1 MNCNA
6 MGYILPEA
14 VAIGYGNEL
23 HSDDGIGQRV
33 AKMLQ
38 LSNVKS
44 IAVHQLTPE
53 LAQAL
58 ANTALAVFIDA
69 CLASE
74 SSQVQ
79 VQSLLPNSS
88 NVIAGHT
95 ADPRSLLT
103 LTLALYGHC
112 PPAWW
117 VTVPGVNFELGEN
130 LSPLAEQGI
139 EIAIDKINHLIKTA
153 RKELCMKLA

>member
-1 MNCNA
+1 

-14 VAIGYGNEL
+14 IAIGYGNEL
-23 HSDDGIGQRV
+23 RSDDGIGQRV
-33 AKMLQ
+33 ARALQ

-58 ANTALAVFIDA
+58 ANTGLAVFIDA

-79 VQSLLPNSS
+79 VQSLSPESF

-95 ADPRSLLT
+95 ADPRSLLA
-103 LTLALYGHC
+103 LTQAIYGYC
-112 PPAWW
+112 PQAWW
-117 VTVPGVNFELGEN
+117 VKVPGVNFELGEN

-139 EIAIDKINHLIKTA
+139 EIAIDKINHLIKTV
-153 RKELCMKLA
+153 RKELCMKLV